1 MVYKRSLKN
10 KRYRQWYDSA
20 EQVIR
25 RKVGKEV
32 VDDFKLDCKKE
43 TLAEVAKVVNA
54 IGKEGTITREQLAAV
69 FATVLDSFDGLEDR
83 KEFMDDCLKM
93 LNAA

>member
-1 MVYKRSLKN
+1 MSINNIPWLR
-10 KRYRQWYDSA
+10 KRYSKLYNT
-20 EQVIR
+20 EEVIR
-25 RKVGKEV
+25 QRIGKKM
-32 VDDFKLDCKKE
+32 VDEFKLDIKRE